1 MARLA
6 ITKGV
11 LAEYA
16 KLDKGVQNAV
26 ETAITEFAKD
36 PNPGSQLEKVPCG
49 RDDRIRTI
57 RVDGVWRGVVL
68 APDGGD
74 TYCLLTVLPQEKAIG
89 YAASHRFSVN
99 PSTGM
104 LEMSNEIAIQQLQPS
119 LQAAAGPADKRL
131 FADVSHADLTRLG
144 IDAQILPLVRLLTS
158 DADLETLQSVLPD
171 AQYTALY
178 ALARGMTVDE
188 AWAEATQPL
197 PACRPDSW
205 TQATWSPPWNAH
217 QARSPS
223 SPGRRNCSS
232 SSPTRSQRGGRSC
245 TRVSA
250 RSPTGRATPA
260 RLK

>member
-26 ETAITEFAKD
+26 EAAITEFAKD
-36 PNPGSQLEKVPCG
+36 PNPGSQLEKVPYS
-49 RDDRIRTI
+49 RDGRIRTI

-104 LEMSNEIAIQQLQPS
+104 LEMSNEDSDPAT
-119 LQAAAGPADKRL
+119 AAPPCR
-131 FADVSHADLTRLG
+131 
-144 IDAQILPLVRLLTS
+144 PL
-158 DADLETLQSVLPD
+158 
-171 AQYTALY
+171 
-178 ALARGMTVDE
+178 LARRTGG
-188 AWAEATQPL
+188 
-197 PACRPDSW
+197 C
-205 TQATWSPPWNAH
+205 
-217 QARSPS
+217 
-223 SPGRRNCSS
+223 
-232 SSPTRSQRGGRSC
+232 SPT
-245 TRVSA
+245 SA
-250 RSPTGRATPA
+250 TLT
-260 RLK
+260 